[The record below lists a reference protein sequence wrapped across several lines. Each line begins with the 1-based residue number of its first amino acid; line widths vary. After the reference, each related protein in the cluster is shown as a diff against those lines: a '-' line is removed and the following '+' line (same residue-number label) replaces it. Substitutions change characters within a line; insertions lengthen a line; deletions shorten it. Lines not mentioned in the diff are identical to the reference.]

1 MISMENLRAHAS
13 HVLGSLTSAGGA
25 VAAWQTQLDWALRV
39 SASIV
44 GILVGILTIKS
55 LLRKKG

>member
-1 MISMENLRAHAS
+1 MENVKAHFS
-13 HVLGSLTSAGGA
+13 QIIGSIVSGTSA

-39 SASIV
+39 GASFV
-44 GILVGILTIKS
+44 GIVVGLLTIRS